1 MTETRENTSVLQA
14 SEAHALSVAYDDIWL
29 VAGRRTPF
37 ADYIDV
43 LRDVSPTDLGI
54 YAARALFARS
64 NVPATDV
71 DVVVAGNV
79 AQSSFDAYYL
89 PRHIGLYSGVS
100 PAVPALLVQRICGTG
115 FETIL
120 TAADQIALGKAK
132 LALCVGTESMS
143 RNPVAAYTHRTGFR
157 MGKVEFADFLWEAT
171 LDTAANTRMG
181 ETAER
186 LAKRYGIDRE
196 TTDRFAEQSFRRAA
210 NAWEGGMFDGE
221 VEPVVAQEWTLD
233 GYQPRS
239 LRLPRGTDS
248 YARDGHVRP
257 SPIEVLRKL
266 RPAFGSDGVQ
276 TGGNSSAIVDG
287 AAAALVASGDY
298 VRAHGLTPL
307 ARIVAGA
314 TVAVPPE
321 IMGIG
326 PAPAIGAV
334 LKKAKLEQR
343 HVARFEINEAF
354 GAQYLAVEKELELDR
369 EKVNALGGAIA
380 IGHPLGATGVRLTVT
395 VARQLQQVG
404 GEYGISS
411 ACIGGGQGIAILLQ
425 RVG

>member
-1 MTETRENTSVLQA
+1 MTHTLANSSLLEA
-14 SEAHALSVAYDDIWL
+14 SEARAITVAYDDVWL
-29 VAGRRTPF
+29 LAGARTPF
-37 ADYIDV
+37 ADYGEV
-43 LRDVSPTDLGI
+43 LRDISPTDLGI
-54 YAARALFARS
+54 YAARATFARS
-64 NVPATDV
+64 NVPAEDV
-71 DVVVAGNV
+71 DVVIAGNV

-100 PAVPALLVQRICGTG
+100 PAVPALLVQRLCGTG

-120 TAADQIALGKAK
+120 TAADQVALGKAK

-143 RNPVAAYTHRTGFR
+143 RNPIAAYTHRSGFR

-186 LAKRYGIDRE
+186 LAKRYAIDRE
-196 TTDRFAEQSFRRAA
+196 ATDRFAERSFRRAA
-210 NAWEGGMFDGE
+210 DAWEKRLFDGE
-221 VEPVVAQEWTLD
+221 VEPVVAQEWTLE
-233 GYQPRS
+233 GYQPRG
-239 LRLPRGTDS
+239 LRLPRGTERFASDS
-248 YARDGHVRP
+248 HVRP

-266 RPAFGSDGVQ
+266 RPAFGADGVQ

-298 VRAHGLTPL
+298 VRAHGLKPL

-326 PAPAIGAV
+326 PAPAIRAV
-334 LKKAKLEQR
+334 LKKAKLDQR
-343 HVARFEINEAF
+343 LITRFEINEAF
-354 GAQYLAVEKELELDR
+354 GAQYLAVEKELDLDR
-369 EKVNALGGAIA
+369 ERVNALGGAIA
-380 IGHPLGATGVRLTVT
+380 MGHPLGATGVRLTVS
-395 VARQLQQVG
+395 VARQLGQVD

-411 ACIGGGQGIAILLQ
+411 ACIGGGQGIAVLLG
-425 RVG
+425 RAS